1 MTSGCRTFWSKVVF
15 TFRSKLE
22 HKVPP
27 PVVAVVIAG
36 IMWGVSTFGSPLPF
50 SPEVTKT
57 LVPLLVIIGVSFDLL
72 GLLAFRQSKTT
83 INPMSPDKTSALVTG
98 GIYRLTR
105 NPMYVGLVLFL
116 TAWAIQLSMLWPFI
130 GPVLFVIYIN
140 RFQIAPEER
149 VMDSKFGNDYSDYKN
164 KVRRWL

>member
-1 MTSGCRTFWSKVVF
+1 MSIFQL
-15 TFRSKLE
+15 KLDN
-22 HKVPP
+22 KVPP
-27 PVVAVVIAG
+27 PVVATLIAVT
-36 IMWGVSTFGSPLPF
+36 MWGLSAYEPALFLSAKTT
-50 SPEVTKT
+50 ET
-57 LVPLLVIIGVSFDLL
+57 LVLLLVIVGVSFDVC

-83 INPMSPDKTSALVTG
+83 INPMSPDKTTALVTG
-98 GIYRLTR
+98 GIYRLSR
-105 NPMYVGLVLFL
+105 NPMYVGLALFL

-149 VMDSKFGNDYSDYKN
+149 VMEAKFGDEYLVYKN

>member
-1 MTSGCRTFWSKVVF
+1 MSIFQL
-15 TFRSKLE
+15 KLDN
-22 HKVPP
+22 KVPP
-27 PVVAVVIAG
+27 PVVATLIAVL
-36 IMWGVSTFGSPLPF
+36 MWGLSAYEPALHLSAKMT
-50 SPEVTKT
+50 ET
-57 LVPLLVIIGVSFDLL
+57 LVLLLVIVGVSFDVC

-83 INPMSPDKTSALVTG
+83 INPMSPDRTTALVTG
-98 GIYRLTR
+98 GIYRLSR

-149 VMDSKFGNDYSDYKN
+149 VMEAKFADEYSVYMN

>member
-1 MTSGCRTFWSKVVF
+1 MSIF
-15 TFRSKLE
+15 KLKLDN
-22 HKVPP
+22 KVPP
-27 PVVAVVIAG
+27 PVVAAFIAVM
-36 IMWGVSTFGSPLPF
+36 MWSLSAYEPALFLSAEMT
-50 SPEVTKT
+50 ET
-57 LVPLLVIIGVSFDLL
+57 LVLSLVILGVSFDVC

-83 INPMSPDKTSALVTG
+83 INPMSPNKTTALVTG
-98 GIYRLTR
+98 GIYRLSR

-149 VMDSKFGNDYSDYKN
+149 VMESKFEDEYSVYKN

>member
-1 MTSGCRTFWSKVVF
+1 MGALKIF
-15 TFRSKLE
+15 KLKLD

-27 PVVAVVIAG
+27 PAVAALIAG
-36 IMWGVSTFGSPLPF
+36 TTWGMPAYEPVLPL
-50 SPEVTKT
+50 SPEITQA
-57 LVPLLVIIGVSFDLL
+57 LVLLLVIVGVSFDLF

-83 INPMSPDKTSALVTG
+83 INPMSPDKTAALVTG
-98 GIYRLTR
+98 GIYRFSR
-105 NPMYVGLVLFL
+105 NPMYVGLVLLL
-116 TAWAIQLSMLWPFI
+116 TAWAIQLSMLWAFI

-149 VMDSKFGNDYSDYKN
+149 VMEAKFGDEYLVYKN

>member
-1 MTSGCRTFWSKVVF
+1 MSIF
-15 TFRSKLE
+15 KLKLDT
-22 HKVPP
+22 KVPP
-27 PVVAVVIAG
+27 PVVATIIAVA
-36 IMWGVSTFGSPLPF
+36 MWGLSAYEPVL
-50 SPEVTKT
+50 T
-57 LVPLLVIIGVSFDLL
+57 LTAEMTETLILLLVIIGVSFDVC

-83 INPMSPDKTSALVTG
+83 INPMNPNKTTALVTS
-98 GIYRLTR
+98 GIYRFSR

-140 RFQIAPEER
+140 RFQIKPEER
-149 VMDSKFGNDYSDYKN
+149 EMESKFEDEYSVYKN